1 MFGANER
8 LHSMILECADLSIL
22 VAAVAA
28 TSVTMF
34 PLGPMNLFPMTYRS
48 VYGKSRRSRPYRIRC
63 LGMLLPYIV
72 ELT

>member
-1 MFGANER
+1 MRVAEVFEMFGANER

-34 PLGPMNLFPMTYRS
+34 PLGPMNLFPITYRS
-48 VYGKSRRSRPYRIRC
+48 VYGKSRRSRPYIC
-63 LGMLLPYIV
+63 
-72 ELT
+72 